1 MTRIVLNENTEVH
14 LDPQYGLRCPDAEA
28 LAAEGVVTASA
39 TTHYAGDRV
48 DVPADAAE
56 ALEAIGIAAPVKK

>member
-1 MTRIVLNENTEVH
+1 MKITINENTEVH
-14 LDPQYGLRCPDAEA
+14 LDPRYGLRCPDAEA

-39 TTHYAGDRV
+39 TTHGGGERV

-56 ALEAIGIAAPVKK
+56 ALEAIGIAAKK